1 MRVVMIIGLL
11 AVATTLAAAQ
21 VSSVRLP
28 AETAGPGDLD
38 HVTGANLAMGLG
50 GLPVD
55 VHLAALAGL
64 LGFRTRL
71 EEARDVEPRVE
82 SNAIHPV

>member
-1 MRVVMIIGLL
+1 MLVGCGPDDD
-11 AVATTLAAAQ
+11 A
-21 VSSVRLP
+21 LP

-55 VHLAALAGL
+55 VGVSELQVRDEDLREELVQLELDEL
-64 LGFRTRL
+64 LTRDGIV
-71 EEARDVEPRVE
+71 ADSSDPAPR
-82 SNAIHPV
+82 H